1 MPTLQQTETLS
12 ELLHRVFGH
21 RTFRA
26 HQQQVC
32 EAAAS
37 GRDVLLV
44 MPTGA
49 GKSLCYQLPAL
60 ARGGTALVISPLI
73 ALMDDQASKLSA
85 LGLRVA
91 RVHSGL
97 SRDDARQACR
107 DYLSGDLDFLFIAP
121 ERMRVPGF
129 PEMLAKRKP
138 VLVAIDEAHCI
149 SAWGH
154 DFRPDYRTLG
164 QYLPAL
170 RPAPIIALTA
180 TATPTVQRDIAV
192 QLDLRDPA
200 IFITGFRRDN
210 LAIQAIEL
218 SKPQRPDFALKLLK
232 DPSTRPAIIYA
243 QSRKD
248 AEEFASKLH
257 KHFPT
262 AAYHAGLDPATRDRV
277 QRAFL
282 SGKLDVVVATVA
294 FGMGIDKADVR
305 TVIHVALPGS
315 VEAYYQ
321 EIGRAGRDGLPS
333 RTVLLH
339 GFADRRLQEF
349 FLEKNYPPTSD
360 LERVVLCLPPE
371 FTPVDVLHNALRKK
385 KDMIDRDTLD
395 RTLEKLLVAGIALMD
410 MSGDV
415 RLSPEQNGGSRGLQA
430 PEIQAGS
437 KGALAPAAVIRW
449 QTAYESQVSIRRSQI
464 DRMVAF
470 AESTTCR
477 MAALVQHFGDTS
489 DKATTCGLC
498 DICNPGG
505 SDAAQSA
512 HQPSSQERAWLR
524 EILSALE
531 HRSTSTGKLFTD
543 LHLMKDR
550 KDFDT
555 LLDGLARAG
564 LLTFSNDTFRTPE
577 GNDVT
582 YRKVTITHEGRTP
595 DDATL
600 DTVWLRT
607 SITDTSSIRKRSR
620 TDSRTQKPGA
630 PSSPRASS
638 SAKVGSQDASAL
650 SPAAEKLFEQLRNW
664 RTEQARPNHT
674 PAFMILPDAV
684 LRAIA
689 TTAPQNLTGLHA
701 VSGMGPTKVD
711 RYGAD
716 LIALCRGN
724 AASSPSP
731 KPRLSPQ
738 PAEPQPLSS
747 RPEPQSLSSRP
758 EQNSLSSRP
767 EQSSLSSRPKRSA
780 VERPA
785 TPTSTTSAVHPNK
798 RPAPPPPAAELTS
811 AQLELEARLKDW
823 RREEAKQAGLP
834 TFFIFSDTVL
844 RNITLAAP
852 TTLDDLRNVRGT
864 SPEKLTRFGATI
876 LNLCRP

>member
-21 RTFRA
+21 RGFRP
-26 HQQQVC
+26 HQQVVC

-60 ARGGTALVISPLI
+60 ARNGTALVISPLI
-73 ALMDDQASKLSA
+73 ALMDDQASKLTA

-107 DYLSGDLDFLFIAP
+107 DYLAGALDFLFIAP

-192 QLDLRDPA
+192 QLDLQRPA
-200 IFITGFRRDN
+200 IFITGFRRHN

-218 SKPQRPDFALKLLK
+218 SKPQRPDFALKLLQQ
-232 DPSTRPAIIYA
+232 PNALPAIVYA
-243 QSRKD
+243 GSRRD
-248 AEEFASKLH
+248 AEEFASKFH

-294 FGMGIDKADVR
+294 FGMGVDKADVR
-305 TVIHVALPGS
+305 TVVHVALPGS
-315 VEAYYQ
+315 VEAFYQ

-339 GFADRRLQEF
+339 GFADRKLQEF

-360 LERVVLCLPPE
+360 LERVAVCLPSD
-371 FTPVDVLHNALRKK
+371 FTPVDVLHNALIKK
-385 KDMIDRDTLD
+385 RTPIDRETLD
-395 RTLEKLLVAGIALMD
+395 RTLEKLLVAGVALMD
-410 MSGDV
+410 MNGDV
-415 RLSPEQNGGSRGLQA
+415 RLAEDQQPGKA
-430 PEIQAGS
+430 
-437 KGALAPAAVIRW
+437 KW
-449 QTAYESQVSIRRSQI
+449 QSAYETQVAVRRSQI
-464 DRMVAF
+464 DSMIAF
-470 AESTTCR
+470 AESTACR
-477 MAALVQHFGDTS
+477 MAALVQHFGDTT
-489 DKATTCGLC
+489 DNALPCGLC
-498 DICNPGG
+498 DICNPG
-505 SDAAQSA
+505 SDAAAQSA
-512 HQPSSQERAWLR
+512 HQPNSHERAWLLQ
-524 EILSALE
+524 ILSALE

-564 LLTFSNDTFRTPE
+564 LITLTNDTFRNPE
-577 GNDVT
+577 GRDIT
-582 YRKVTITHEGRTP
+582 YRKAAITHEGRTP

-607 SITDTSSIRKRSR
+607 TLSS
-620 TDSRTQKPGA
+620 A
-630 PSSPRASS
+630 PSRKKSS
-638 SAKVGSQDASAL
+638 TKSRSTKTPTDHTL
-650 SPAAEKLFEQLRNW
+650 NPAAEKLFEQLRAW
-664 RTEQARPNHT
+664 RTEQARPTRT
-674 PAFMILPDAV
+674 PAFLILPDAV

-689 TTAPQNLTGLHA
+689 HAAPQNLTALHA
-701 VSGMGPTKVD
+701 VPGMGPSKVD

-716 LIALCRGN
+716 LIALCRGDR
-724 AASSPSP
+724 SPTS
-731 KPRLSPQ
+731 KPI
-738 PAEPQPLSS
+738 
-747 RPEPQSLSSRP
+747 PQSLSSQP
-758 EQNSLSSRP
+758 EQQSSTSRP
-767 EQSSLSSRPKRSA
+767 LPSRPTQKPLSSRPKRSE

-785 TPTSTTSAVHPNK
+785 VPATTTSAVHQNK
-798 RPAPPPPAAELTS
+798 HTATPQPPSELTS
-811 AQLELEARLKDW
+811 TQQALEARLKDW
-823 RREEAKQAGLP
+823 RREEAKAAGLP
-834 TFFIFSDTVL
+834 TFFILSDTVL

-852 TTLDDLRNVRGT
+852 ATLDDLRNIRGA
-864 SPEKLTRFGATI
+864 SPEKITQFGAT
-876 LNLCRP
+876 LLDLCRP

>member
-1 MPTLQQTETLS
+1 MPTLQQTETIS

-32 EAAAS
+32 EAAAA

-107 DYLSGDLDFLFIAP
+107 NYLSGELDFLFIAP

-192 QLDLRDPA
+192 QLDLHDPA

-232 DPSTRPAIIYA
+232 DASARPAIIYA

-294 FGMGIDKADVR
+294 FGMGVDKADVR

-315 VEAYYQ
+315 VEAFYQ

-349 FLEKNYPPTSD
+349 FLEKNYPPTFD
-360 LERVVLCLPPE
+360 LERVVLCLPSN

-415 RLSPEQNGGSRGLQA
+415 RRSDDHATSATQWKS
-430 PEIQAGS
+430 
-437 KGALAPAAVIRW
+437 
-449 QTAYESQVSIRRSQI
+449 AYESQVAIRRSQI

-489 DKATTCGLC
+489 DKVTTCGIC
-498 DICNPGG
+498 DICNPGCSG
-505 SDAAQSA
+505 AAQSA
-512 HQPSSQERAWLR
+512 HQPTANERAWLR

-531 HRSTSTGKLFTD
+531 HRSSSTGKLFTD

-550 KDFDT
+550 KDFDS

-564 LLTFSNDTFRTPE
+564 LLTFSSDTFRTPE
-577 GNDVT
+577 GTDVT
-582 YRKVTITHEGRTP
+582 YRKVAITHEGHTP

-607 SITDTSSIRKRSR
+607 SIADTSTARKKSNSKSRSA
-620 TDSRTQKPGA
+620 SPTQ
-630 PSSPRASS
+630 RS
-638 SAKVGSQDASAL
+638 SASADHL
-650 SPAAEKLFEQLRNW
+650 LDPAAEKLFDQLRNW
-664 RTEQARPNHT
+664 RTEQARPNRT
-674 PAFMILPDAV
+674 PAFLILSDAV

-689 TTAPQNLTGLHA
+689 IAAPQNLSSLHA
-701 VSGMGPTKVD
+701 IPGMGPTKVD

-716 LIALCRGN
+716 LVVLCRSEAAPPPPATKPVALRATRRPVDDTPVILSEAPVIQGN
-724 AASSPSP
+724 PILPAA
-731 KPRLSPQ
+731 PR
-738 PAEPQPLSS
+738 
-747 RPEPQSLSSRP
+747 RPELLQPGIPKAAALSYAP
-758 EQNSLSSRP
+758 
-767 EQSSLSSRPKRSA
+767 
-780 VERPA
+780 
-785 TPTSTTSAVHPNK
+785 TTSAVHANK
-798 RPAPPPPAAELTS
+798 RTAAPPPAHELTS
-811 AQLELEARLKDW
+811 AQLELETRLKDW
-823 RREEAKQAGLP
+823 RRDEARQAGLP
-834 TFFIFSDTVL
+834 TFFILSDTLL
-844 RNITLAAP
+844 RTVVQTLPQTLAE
-852 TTLDDLRNVRGT
+852 LSNVRGL
-864 SPEKLTRFGATI
+864 PVEKITRFGSTI
-876 LNLCRP
+876 LTLCRS